1 MDMPFFEANLEA
13 IGFRVN
19 IELNKMIIFLKS
31 MQMPFVEAI
40 LEAIEFKV
48 NIQLKEMI
56 IFLIS
61 RSSES
66 KRGGSKGEGYSK
78 NLG

>member
-1 MDMPFFEANLEA
+1 MEMSFLEANLEA

-19 IELNKMIIFLKS
+19 IEVNEMIIFLTS
-31 MQMPFVEAI
+31 MQMSFVEAI
-40 LEAIEFKV
+40 LEAIEFRV
-48 NIQLKEMI
+48 NIELKQMI
-56 IFLIS
+56 IFLVR

-66 KRGGSKGEGYSK
+66 KRGGSKGEGNSK